1 MIGDL
6 TKKREKE
13 NRFARMFPPR
23 ALKIKDQLRI
33 LGNCSN
39 KHNYEWNKDK
49 VKRVMLGLAQVLVA
63 QAKKF
68 ELQLELTYNGSPVE
82 NLNIGDPDLFKLE
95 EKTMERH
102 IYSFNVKGKNVDF
115 VRHNPNHF

>member
-39 KHNYEWNKDK
+39 KQNYEWNREK

-63 QAKKF
+63 QSKKF
-68 ELQLELTYNGSPVE
+68 ELNLELTYDDLPVE
-82 NLNIGDPDLFKLE
+82 VLNIGDPDLFKLKE
-95 EKTMERH
+95 SNEL
-102 IYSFNVKGKNVDF
+102 FN
-115 VRHNPNHF
+115 

>member
-13 NRFARMFPPR
+13 NRFARMFHPR

-39 KHNYEWNKDK
+39 KHNYAWNKDK
-49 VKRVMLGLAQVLVA
+49 VKRVMLGLDQVLVA

-68 ELQLELTYNGSPVE
+68 ELQLELTYDGSPVE
-82 NLNIGDPDLFKLE
+82 NLNIGDPDIFKLE
-95 EKTMERH
+95 
-102 IYSFNVKGKNVDF
+102 
-115 VRHNPNHF
+115 